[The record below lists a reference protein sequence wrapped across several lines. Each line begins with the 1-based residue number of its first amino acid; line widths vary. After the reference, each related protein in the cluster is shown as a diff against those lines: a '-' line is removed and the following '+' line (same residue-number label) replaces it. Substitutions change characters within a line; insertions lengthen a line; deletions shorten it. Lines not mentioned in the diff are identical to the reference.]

1 MHLWVWP
8 NMMSKKASVSF
19 NPDDTLAFIMHI
31 SVLYWLMEEAMA

>member
-19 NPDDTLAFIMHI
+19 NSDDTLAFIMHTC
-31 SVLYWLMEEAMA
+31 VLHWLMKEARA